1 MLLSRSIAEA
11 ATERLLKIVVN
22 IVYSRRVDTAEQG
35 LEMATTAEE
44 VRRCVGTVLG
54 ITPGE
59 LVADRRLQ
67 ELGLDS
73 FLAVRLHLRLAE
85 RTGIRVPM
93 ESFVGATLA
102 TLLAE
107 VEKRSGTTE
116 SESEARTHAAAPSE
130 PPVLEEELTPIQASY
145 WVGREP
151 GMPLGGVSTFYY
163 FEFDR
168 AAALF
173 THSDPLAEVR
183 ALEAAWNR
191 VVDRHDMLRATITD
205 EGRQRVH
212 PPGQRYSIG
221 ITDLRERPDAEAVL
235 AELRERKSHQV
246 LDAATWP
253 LFDIHA
259 ALLPE
264 GGLRLFAGFDIIVL
278 DMAGWIQLMREWGR
292 FVADPAADLP
302 APRSSFLRILRD
314 RRAAESERRETDRA
328 YWQTRATTLPPGP
341 RLPYA
346 VVLEKIP
353 ASRFHRHQDRLTP
366 AEWSA
371 LARRAAARGL
381 SPTAVLLAGFAV
393 TLSRWGATDPFC
405 LNTTLFDRPDAE
417 ADGVIGDF
425 STTALVEVPALDP
438 LTWRGF
444 TDFATRVNTRF
455 WADLEHRSY
464 SGVEVQRDRVGDL
477 TPRYPVVFT
486 SGIGL
491 GQAETGAAAWLG
503 VEAFGVSQTPQVALD
518 HIVWDEDGGLRLA
531 WDAVE
536 QAFPAGFV
544 AHMLGAHMRLL
555 RTLADDDTAWDSP
568 ELGWN
573 PHFEAI
579 AELPAGRRGHGELL
593 IGPQRRA
600 ARSHPD
606 APAVF
611 ASSGML
617 THDELRRR
625 ARALAARLTAAGIG
639 PKDRVA
645 VVLPKS
651 ADQVIAAYGILWAG
665 AAFVP
670 IEPDWPEPRIAS
682 VCRRAEIAHA
692 VTSTAAAARLPGTV
706 TTHHLGSGSE
716 ADRAPDAGEVPDN
729 AVDDLAYVIFTSG
742 STGEPKGV
750 AIEHRAARTTLD
762 DINDRFAIGPRDRVL
777 ALSALSFDLSI
788 YDLFGVLGVGG
799 GVVVP
804 DADRLR
810 DPGHWCDLVAA
821 HGVTVWNTA
830 PALAE
835 MLVEYAES
843 DPVAAAKLR
852 SLRLMLLSGDWIPL
866 SLPDRLRAVIGDV
879 RVIGLGGATEAA
891 IWSIAHP
898 IDGVDPRWTSI
909 PYGRALRE
917 QQFLVL
923 DDDGRPCPVGEPG
936 ELYIGGAGLARGY
949 VGDEEQTAQRF
960 AWNARLGR
968 RLYRTGDLGR
978 WRPDGEIEF
987 LGRADRQVKIR
998 GHRIELGEIESVI
1011 ARFPGVRRGV
1021 AAAVPGADERPRLVA
1036 YLVTGEAALDTTELA
1051 AHAARHLPPY
1061 MVPTRWLTVDS
1072 IPLTPNGKVDHAR
1085 LPNPFHRSG
1094 IDAAVPEADDGEAVN
1109 PEDVSAGWLV
1119 EAARHAAERG
1129 LALTVRLEPADSQ
1142 AADPATGAEWLALL
1156 RDNARAHGLT
1166 VAASEGAPE
1175 LTIAPPAPAAGQ
1187 QHIESLVAQV
1197 FTELLGP
1204 SVTPIT
1210 PFYDLGATSLTL
1222 VRAHRRL
1229 RHLTPA
1235 LTVPDL
1241 FRHGTV
1247 RRLAAWIAAHT
1258 DSADAA
1264 PAHRTPGV
1272 RIDLTAA
1279 VARGQR
1285 RRGHRSKARLTA
1297 HGAH

>member
-1 MLLSRSIAEA
+1 
-11 ATERLLKIVVN
+11 
-22 IVYSRRVDTAEQG
+22 
-35 LEMATTAEE
+35 MATTGEE

-54 ITPGE
+54 IAPGE

-73 FLAVRLHLRLAE
+73 FLAVRLHLRLVE

-93 ESFVGATLA
+93 ESFLGATLE
-102 TLLAE
+102 TLLTE
-107 VEKRSGTTE
+107 VDKRSGTTE
-116 SESEARTHAAAPSE
+116 SERETGVAVAAPAEAS
-130 PPVLEEELTPIQASY
+130 VLEEELTPIQASY

-168 AAALF
+168 AATLF
-173 THSDPLAEVR
+173 TRTDVDAEVR

-212 PPGQRYSIG
+212 PPGQWYSIG
-221 ITDLRERPDAEAVL
+221 VTDLRDRPEPEGVL
-235 AELRERKSHQV
+235 AQLRERKSHQV
-246 LDAATWP
+246 RDAATWP

-259 ALLPE
+259 ALLPD
-264 GGLRLFAGFDIIVL
+264 GGLRLFVGFDIIVL
-278 DMAGWIQLMREWGR
+278 DMASWIQLMREWGR
-292 FVADPAADLP
+292 FVTDPAAELP
-302 APRSSFLRILRD
+302 APSSSFLRILRE
-314 RRAAESERRETDRA
+314 RRTADSERREADRA
-328 YWQTRATTLPPGP
+328 YWQSRAANLPPGP

-346 VVLEKIP
+346 LAAEQIP
-353 ASRFHRHQDRLTP
+353 AARFRRHQDRLSP
-366 AEWSA
+366 NQWSSLTA
-371 LARRAAARGL
+371 KAAARGL
-381 SPTAVLLAGFAV
+381 SPTAVLLAAFAV

-405 LNTTLFDRPDAE
+405 LNATLFDRPDTE
-417 ADGVIGDF
+417 ADSVLGDF
-425 STTALVEVPALDP
+425 STTALVELPALD
-438 LTWRGF
+438 LLAWHGF
-444 TDFATRVNTRF
+444 TEFATRVNTRF

-464 SGVEVQRDRVGDL
+464 SGVEVQRAQAGEL
-477 TPRYPVVFT
+477 SPRYPIVFT
-486 SGIGL
+486 SGVGL
-491 GQAETGAAAWLG
+491 GQAGSGAAAWLG
-503 VEAFGVSQTPQVALD
+503 TEVFGVSQTPQVALD

-536 QAFPAGFV
+536 QAFPAEFV

-555 RTLADDDTAWDSP
+555 RTLADDDNAWDSA

-573 PHFEAI
+573 PHFATI
-579 AELPAGRRGHGELL
+579 GELPADRRGPGELL
-593 IGPQRRA
+593 IDPPRLQ
-600 ARSHPD
+600 ARSDPD

-611 ASSGML
+611 AASEVL
-617 THDELRRR
+617 THGALQRR
-625 ARALAARLTAAGIG
+625 ARALAARLTAAGVG
-639 PKDRVA
+639 PKHHVA

-651 ADQVIAAYGILWAG
+651 ADQVVAAYGILWAG

-670 IEPDWPEPRIAS
+670 IEPDWPQSRIAS

-692 VTSTAAAARLPGTV
+692 VTSRAAAARLPATV
-706 TTHHLGSGSE
+706 TVHQLGTDVAAE
-716 ADRAPDAGEVPDN
+716 RAPAEGDGPDN
-729 AVDDLAYVIFTSG
+729 APDDLAYVIFTSG

-762 DINDRFAIGPRDRVL
+762 DINDRFAVGPQDRVL

-799 GVVVP
+799 GLVVP

-821 HGVTVWNTA
+821 HRITVWNTA

-835 MLVEYAES
+835 MLVEYAEA
-843 DPVAAAKLR
+843 DPEAAAKLR

-879 RVIGLGGATEAA
+879 RVISLGGATEAA

-898 IDGVDPRWTSI
+898 IDGIDPQWTSI

-917 QQFLVL
+917 QQFLVH
-923 DDDGRPCPVGEPG
+923 DENGRPCPVGAAG

-978 WRPDGEIEF
+978 WRPDGDIEF

-998 GHRIELGEIESVI
+998 GHRIELGEIEAVI
-1011 ARFPGVRRGV
+1011 GRFPGVRRGV
-1021 AAAVPGADERPRLVA
+1021 AAAVPGTDERPRLVA
-1036 YLVTGEAALDTTELA
+1036 YLVTGDAPVDTTELA

-1061 MVPTRWLTVDS
+1061 MVPTRWVSLDS
-1072 IPLTPNGKVDHAR
+1072 IPLTANGKVDQIR
-1085 LPNPFHRSG
+1085 LPNPFRRSD
-1094 IDAAVPEADDGEAVN
+1094 I
-1109 PEDVSAGWLV
+1109 DVSEPDHGQTAQPTVDDTSARWLV

-1129 LALTVRLEPADSQ
+1129 LTLTVRLEPADAE
-1142 AADPATGAEWLALL
+1142 AADPAIGAEWLTLL
-1156 RDNARAHGLT
+1156 RDHAQAHGVT
-1166 VAASEGAPE
+1166 AIRPAHAPE
-1175 LTIAPPAPAAGQ
+1175 LTIAPPAPAAGR
-1187 QHIESLVAQV
+1187 QHIESIVARV

-1204 SVTPIT
+1204 SVTPTI

-1235 LTVPDL
+1235 LTVPDI

-1258 DSADAA
+1258 HPADAA

-1285 RRGHRSKARLTA
+1285 RRAHRSKARLTA

>member
-1 MLLSRSIAEA
+1 M
-11 ATERLLKIVVN
+11 KIVVN
-22 IVYSRRVDTAEQG
+22 IVYCRRVGTAEQG
-35 LEMATTAEE
+35 LEMATTAQE

-59 LVADRRLQ
+59 LIADRRLQ

-85 RTGIRVPM
+85 RTGVRVPM
-93 ESFVGATLA
+93 ESFVGATLE
-102 TLLAE
+102 TLLME
-107 VEKRSGTTE
+107 VERRSGTAE
-116 SESEARTHAAAPSE
+116 SEPQTGAPAE
-130 PPVLEEELTPIQASY
+130 PPVLEGELTPIQASY

-151 GMPLGGVSTFYY
+151 GMPLGGVSTYYY

-168 AAALF
+168 AAELF

-183 ALEAAWNR
+183 TLEAAWNR

-212 PPGQRYSIG
+212 PPGRRYSIG
-221 ITDLRERPDAEAVL
+221 ITDLCERPDAESVL

-259 ALLPE
+259 ALLPD
-264 GGLRLFAGFDIIVL
+264 GGLRLFMGFDIIVL
-278 DMAGWIQLMREWGR
+278 DMASWIQLMREWGR
-292 FVADPAADLP
+292 FVVDPAADLP
-302 APRSSFLRILRD
+302 APSSSFLRILRE
-314 RRAAESERRETDRA
+314 RRTAESERREADRA
-328 YWQTRATTLPPGP
+328 YWQTRAANLPPGP

-346 VVLEKIP
+346 LAPEQIP
-353 ASRFHRHQDRLTP
+353 AARFHRHQDRLTP

-371 LARRAAARGL
+371 LTGRAAARGL
-381 SPTAVLLAGFAV
+381 SPTAVLLAAFAV

-405 LNTTLFDRPDAE
+405 LNATLFDRPDTE
-417 ADGVIGDF
+417 ADGVLGDF
-425 STTALVEVPALDP
+425 STTALVELPALDP
-438 LTWRGF
+438 LAWRGF
-444 TDFATRVNTRF
+444 TEFATRVNTRF

-464 SGVEVQRDRVGDL
+464 SGVEVQRAQAGDL
-477 TPRYPVVFT
+477 TPRYPIVFT
-486 SGIGL
+486 SGVGL
-491 GQAETGAAAWLG
+491 GQARAGAAAWLG
-503 VEAFGVSQTPQVALD
+503 VEVFGVSQTPQVALD

-544 AHMLGAHMRLL
+544 AQMLGAHMRLL
-555 RTLADDDTAWDSP
+555 RTLADGDPAWDSP
-568 ELGWN
+568 ELSWN

-579 AELPAGRRGHGELL
+579 AELPAASRGPGVLL
-593 IGPQRRA
+593 IDPPRLSAQ
-600 ARSHPD
+600 SQPD

-617 THDELRRR
+617 THGELQRR

-651 ADQVIAAYGILWAG
+651 ADQVVAAYGILWAG

-670 IEPDWPEPRIAS
+670 IEPDWPESRIAS

-692 VTSTAAAARLPGTV
+692 VTSTTTAARLPGTV
-706 TTHHLGSGSE
+706 TAHHLDAGSDT
-716 ADRAPDAGEVPDN
+716 DRAPAAGEVPDN
-729 AVDDLAYVIFTSG
+729 AADDLAYVIFTSG

-750 AIEHRAARTTLD
+750 AIEHSAARTTLD
-762 DINDRFAIGPRDRVL
+762 DINDRFTVGPQDRVL

-799 GVVVP
+799 GLVVP

-821 HGVTVWNTA
+821 HRGTVWNTA

-835 MLVEYAES
+835 MLVEYAEA

-879 RVIGLGGATEAA
+879 RVISLGGATEAA

-898 IDGVDPRWTSI
+898 IDDVDPQWTSI

-923 DDDGRPCPVGEPG
+923 DENGRPCPIGEPG

-998 GHRIELGEIESVI
+998 GHRIELGEIEAVI
-1011 ARFPGVRRGV
+1011 RRFPGVRRGV

-1036 YLVTGEAALDTTELA
+1036 YLVTGDAALDTTELA

-1061 MVPTRWLTVDS
+1061 MVPTRWLTLDS
-1072 IPLTPNGKVDHAR
+1072 IPLTPNGKVDQKR
-1085 LPNPFHRSG
+1085 LPNPFRRSN
-1094 IDAAVPEADDGEAVN
+1094 IDAIEPETDHEEAVN
-1109 PEDVSAGWLV
+1109 PTADDASAGWLV

-1129 LALTVRLEPADSQ
+1129 LTLTVRLESADSE
-1142 AADPATGAEWLALL
+1142 AADPAPGAEWLALL
-1156 RDNARAHGLT
+1156 RDSARAHGLP
-1166 VAASEGAPE
+1166 VAASADAPE
-1175 LTIAPPAPAAGQ
+1175 LTIAPPAPAAGR
-1187 QHIESLVAQV
+1187 QHIESVVAQV
-1197 FTELLGP
+1197 FIDLLGP
-1204 SVTPIT
+1204 SVTPTT
-1210 PFYDLGATSLTL
+1210 PFHDLGATSLTL

-1229 RHLTPA
+1229 RRLTPA
-1235 LTVPDL
+1235 LTVPDI

-1258 DSADAA
+1258 DPADAA
-1264 PAHRTPGV
+1264 PAHRSSGAP
-1272 RIDLTAA
+1272 IDLTAA

-1285 RRGHRSKARLTA
+1285 RRAHRSKARLTA